1 MQSDYEITLIV
12 VAGSDAF
19 SWASL
24 FLDFFFHVLFF
35 FLMFVCFFP
44 LYNLWLVGV
53 CRFYKV
59 MRVECTYL

>member
-35 FLMFVCFFP
+35 FDVCLFFSS
-44 LYNLWLVGV
+44 LQSLVGW
-53 CRFYKV
+53 C
-59 MRVECTYL
+59 L